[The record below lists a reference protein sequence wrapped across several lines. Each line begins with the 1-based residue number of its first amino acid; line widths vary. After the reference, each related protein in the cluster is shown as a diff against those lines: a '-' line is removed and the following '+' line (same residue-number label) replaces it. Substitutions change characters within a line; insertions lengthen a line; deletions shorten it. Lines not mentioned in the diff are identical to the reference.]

1 MNDVAIE
8 KEKGRAAFGLDPAG
22 YHQARPDYPEWVFE
36 ILRSRCGLGEGTST
50 FEIGAGTG
58 KATRR
63 MLESGANPL
72 VAIEPDAR
80 LAGFLE
86 EKAGSPALRV
96 VNSAFEDAVL
106 ARSSFDLGTSATAFH
121 WVNEADALQRI
132 VDALRVGGWWAPFW
146 NIFGDPD
153 RDDPFHEATKV
164 LLSDGP
170 ANPSNSDSSNLEFGA
185 DKVARLAA
193 LEAAQAF
200 DMIGV
205 QASTWSIELDP
216 DQTMQL
222 YSSYSNVTLRP
233 DRERVIG
240 EIGRIAQDEFGGR
253 VTRNMTTILYVARR
267 AV

>member
-1 MNDVAIE
+1 M
-8 KEKGRAAFGLDPAG
+8 
-22 YHQARPDYPEWVFE
+22 
-36 ILRSRCGLGEGTST
+36 
-50 FEIGAGTG
+50 
-58 KATRR
+58 
-63 MLESGANPL
+63 
-72 VAIEPDAR
+72 
-80 LAGFLE
+80 
-86 EKAGSPALRV
+86 RV
-96 VNSAFEDAVL
+96 HHF
-106 ARSSFDLGTSATAFH
+106 LGTSATAFH
-121 WVNEADALQRI
+121 WVDEADALQRI

-170 ANPSNSDSSNLEFGA
+170 VNPSNSGSSNLEFGA

-193 LEAAQAF
+193 LEATQAF
-200 DMIGV
+200 DMIDV
-205 QASTWSIELDP
+205 HASTWSIELDP

-233 DRERVIG
+233 DRERVIA

-253 VTRNMTTILYVARR
+253 VTRNRTTILYVARR